1 MVAMTFADIE
11 CRLCHL
17 RAKSWRS
24 ACLFACAVTAVAWVI
39 HLLVIDILLR
49 TEAPFLL
56 FYFSLV
62 AAASYGGLRGGL
74 LATALGAL
82 LGFFH
87 SSIHHLIGIQG
98 AIPGP
103 HEVMETAVSTV
114 MFIITGTFISLLFDS
129 LERTQTALYRADLRK
144 DEFLATLAH
153 ELRNPLAPIS
163 NAVDVLRTAKDEAV
177 RQKAIGIIGR
187 QVRQMTQIVDDLM
200 DVARITHDKILLR
213 REPVLLSDA
222 INAAMESVKPLMTQ
236 KNHALLVTVPP
247 QPVWLD
253 GDITRLT
260 QIFTNILNNAAKY
273 TGPGGTIRID
283 AAMEGGE
290 AKVIISDNGMGIA
303 PDMMPRIFDMF
314 TQADS
319 PSDRN
324 AKKGI
329 GIGLSL
335 VRKLVQLHGGSVS
348 AHSDGLGKGSQFT
361 IRLPA
366 TEGVVVSAVPEHK
379 DQPHGSADRRH
390 RVLVVD
396 DNGDVAQMLAM
407 MLEMMGC
414 EVKTVHD
421 GPAAIETAKSFLPEI
436 VLLDIGMPGM
446 DGYKV
451 CEALRGI
458 SSLKDAVIV
467 AQTAYGQSEDRQR
480 SMEAGFNDHLVKPVS
495 MEALEKMLDSRMQ
508 APHLRVPAAQAP

>member
-1 MVAMTFADIE
+1 MVSMNVADSE
-11 CRLCHL
+11 CRFCYLH
-17 RAKSWRS
+17 AKNWWS
-24 ACLFACAVTAVAWVI
+24 ACLFACVATAVAWVI
-39 HLLVIDILLR
+39 HLLVIDLLMGAK
-49 TEAPFLL
+49 APFLL
-56 FYFSLV
+56 FYFSLAS
-62 AAASYGGLRGGL
+62 AAWYGGLRGGL

-87 SSIHHLIGIQG
+87 LSIHHLTGIQG
-98 AIPGP
+98 AVPGP
-103 HEVMETAVSTV
+103 HEGIETAVSAAL
-114 MFIITGTFISLLFDS
+114 FIITGGFISFLFDS
-129 LERTQTALYRADLRK
+129 LERTQDALYRADRRK
-144 DEFLATLAH
+144 NEFLATLAH
-153 ELRNPLAPIS
+153 ELRNPLAAIS
-163 NAVDVLRTAKDEAV
+163 NAAEVLRTAKDEAV
-177 RQKAIGIIGR
+177 RERAVGIIGR
-187 QVRQMTQIVDDLM
+187 QARQMTQLVDDLM
-200 DVARITHDKILLR
+200 DVARITHDKIVLR

-236 KNHALLVTVPP
+236 KKHTLLAAVPP

-273 TGPGGTIRID
+273 TDPGGTIRID
-283 AAMEGGE
+283 AAMKGGE
-290 AKVIISDNGMGIA
+290 AKVTISDNGEGIT

-314 TQADS
+314 TQANGE
-319 PSDRN
+319 SDRSQ
-324 AKKGI
+324 KGI

-361 IRLPA
+361 VRLPTA
-366 TEGVVVSAVPEHK
+366 KGAGISAAPEHK
-379 DQPHGSADRRH
+379 DQPHGSADHR

-396 DNGDVAQMLAM
+396 DNGDAAQMLAL
-407 MLEMMGC
+407 MLEMMDC
-414 EVKTVHD
+414 DVKTAND
-421 GPAAIETAKSFLPEI
+421 GFVAIETAKSFLPEI
-436 VLLDIGMPGM
+436 VLLDICMPGM

-451 CEALRGI
+451 CKALRGI

-467 AQTAYGQSEDRQR
+467 AQSGYGQSEDRQR

-508 APHLRVPAAQAP
+508 APHLRVPAAKAP